1 MKIVL
6 SAIILF
12 GALVAQPS
20 FAKDVH
26 PHRAHRAN
34 GASTASAKP
43 HGHAG
48 NAAADTH
55 ASEPTGTPA
64 VTVVSPGPGFTPDQ
78 GRGANG
84 NLKTSPPV
92 NFQARHTPVVGS
104 PNPAPRNAI
113 GLPVAQHE
121 NPPQSG
127 GFAAPSKVSG
137 AAFGGQAG
145 THPVANG
152 SISNASVSSRGR
164 IDGGA
169 LIRPSLAAAGLGGPA
184 KAVSGING
192 TTVRLKH

>member
-1 MKIVL
+1 LKIVL
-6 SAIILF
+6 SAIVLF

-34 GASTASAKP
+34 GASTASAAP
-43 HGHAG
+43 RGHAG
-48 NAAADTH
+48 KAAADTH
-55 ASEPTGTPA
+55 ASEPTGTPL
-64 VTVVSPGPGFTPDQ
+64 TVVSPRPGFTPDQ

-127 GFAAPSKVSG
+127 GFAAPSKVPG

-145 THPVANG
+145 PHPVANG
-152 SISNASVSSRGR
+152 SISNASGSSRGR

-169 LIRPSLAAAGLGGPA
+169 LIRPSLAVTGLGGPA
-184 KAVSGING
+184 KVAAGING

>member
-1 MKIVL
+1 LKIVL
-6 SAIILF
+6 SAMVLF

-26 PHRAHRAN
+26 PHRAHRAS
-34 GASTASAKP
+34 GASTASAAP
-43 HGHAG
+43 RGHAG
-48 NAAADTH
+48 KAAADTH
-55 ASEPTGTPA
+55 ASEPTGIP
-64 VTVVSPGPGFTPDQ
+64 VTVVSPRPGFTPDR

-84 NLKTSPPV
+84 SLKTSAPGNSQV
-92 NFQARHTPVVGS
+92 RHTPVVGS

-121 NPPQSG
+121 NPTQNG
-127 GFAAPSKVSG
+127 GFASPGKVSG

-145 THPVANG
+145 LHRVANG
-152 SISNASVSSRGR
+152 SISDASVSSRGR

-184 KAVSGING
+184 KVVAGING
-192 TTVRLKH
+192 TTARLKH